1 MKFTGTA
8 VSEGVVIGK
17 VYLYQ
22 RFSAAI
28 SCTQAQDPHRELA
41 HYEDAC
47 RTAQQELSQLCH
59 RFAVVEDAE
68 KSAIF
73 SAHLEILADET
84 MDEEIRVGISGG
96 PLDDP
101 QCL

>member
-41 HYEDAC
+41 H
-47 RTAQQELSQLCH
+47 
-59 RFAVVEDAE
+59 
-68 KSAIF
+68 
-73 SAHLEILADET
+73 
-84 MDEEIRVGISGG
+84 
-96 PLDDP
+96 
-101 QCL
+101 